1 MKQDEITLTDRLA
14 NGLNSSLRVLDTG
27 RILVKNGA
35 GLLLSSL
42 TGKDPAVY
50 PALRK
55 SFEEL
60 GATYI
65 KLGQLIA
72 SAPGLFPKE
81 LVEEMQKCL
90 DSAAPIPFSEIKKI
104 LKTEFKNKHNH
115 VFSSIEEIPI
125 ASASIAQ
132 VHGAKLTDGSDV
144 VIKVQRSG
152 ISNRLEADLNLLYL
166 AALIFEKFAPGGSR
180 AGLTG
185 IVQEFHRTIVE
196 ETDFYQ
202 EARHLKD
209 FAAFLNETGEKG
221 VMVPKVYGHASTGK
235 VLTMERLYGVSLT
248 DLQSIKKISKNPRDT
263 LTLALNTWFQSLIF
277 CGFFH
282 ADVHAG
288 NLMVLNDGRVAF
300 IDFGIVGK
308 MKTEIWEALM
318 GLVTAMGSQDYKL
331 LAKSLVGMN
340 ATNTEVNIEQ
350 FAKELETIFNEV
362 EQFSNDIQ
370 RKSELDEQKINNMMM
385 ELVNISQSNGLKIP
399 REFALLFKQLLYFD
413 RYIQILAPDM
423 NITEA
428 QSLPQSKIHKT
439 LRARKKK

>member
-1 MKQDEITLTDRLA
+1 MKENESGLKERIA
-14 NGLNSSLRVLDTG
+14 NGLNSSLRILDTG
-27 RILVKNGA
+27 RVLVKNGA

-42 TGKDPAVY
+42 TGKDPAIY
-50 PALRK
+50 AALRK

-81 LVEEMQKCL
+81 LVDEMQKCL
-90 DSAAPIPFSEIKKI
+90 DSAAPIPFSDVEKI
-104 LKTEFKNKHNH
+104 LKTEFKSKHKQ
-115 VFSSIEEIPI
+115 VFASIEETPI

-132 VHGAKLTDGSDV
+132 VHGAKLADGTDV
-144 VIKVQRSG
+144 VIKVQRPG
-152 ISNRLEADLNLLYL
+152 ISNRLEADLNMLYL
-166 AALIFEKFAPGGSR
+166 AALVFEKFAPGGSR

-202 EARHLKD
+202 EARHLED
-209 FAAFLNETGEKG
+209 FEAFLSKANEKG
-221 VMVPKVYGHASTGK
+221 VMVPKVYHHASTGR

-248 DLQSIKKISKNPRDT
+248 DLGAIKKISKNPRET
-263 LTLALNTWFQSLIF
+263 LTLALNTWFQSLMF

-308 MKTEIWEALM
+308 MKAEIWEALM
-318 GLVTAMGSQDYKL
+318 GLVSAMGSQDYEL
-331 LAKSLVGMN
+331 MAKSLVGMN
-340 ATNTEVNIEQ
+340 ATNEEVNIPQ
-350 FAKELETIFNEV
+350 FARELETVFNEM
-362 EQFSNDIQ
+362 EQFTNDIQ
-370 RKSELDEQKINNMMM
+370 HKSELDEQQINKMMM
-385 ELVNISQSNGLKIP
+385 DLVNISQSNGLKIP

-428 QSLPQSKIHKT
+428 QPLSLESGHKA
-439 LRARKKK
+439 LRARNKK